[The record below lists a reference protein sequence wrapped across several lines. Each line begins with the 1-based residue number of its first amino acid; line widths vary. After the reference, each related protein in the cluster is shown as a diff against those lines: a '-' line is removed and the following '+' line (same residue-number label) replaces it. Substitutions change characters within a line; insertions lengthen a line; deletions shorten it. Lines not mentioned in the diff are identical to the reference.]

1 MVKQYLA
8 KEENENDEGRE
19 ELAKEAG
26 KALKRLTAEGVQ
38 HGFAN
43 ISIVVYA
50 DTESELEDSVSEV
63 VGTLTNAG
71 FGAIREKTN
80 LMPAW
85 NSTLP
90 GRWDKQRRLQ
100 FVETP
105 AVSDIAPVRSV
116 LEGPIRNA
124 WLSEDRY
131 RGTAAHLPADT
142 PSHPSA
148 RRHAPTGRQRP
159 PVRHRSDWRRQVRLP
174 ELPCIPGGP
183 TQGASDSL
191 RQRPIHT
198 HSHPLEWRGI
208 HRRDR

>member
-1 MVKQYLA
+1 
-8 KEENENDEGRE
+8 
-19 ELAKEAG
+19 
-26 KALKRLTAEGVQ
+26 
-38 HGFAN
+38 
-43 ISIVVYA
+43 
-50 DTESELEDSVSEV
+50 V

-124 WLSEDRY
+124 WLSEKT
-131 RGTAAHLPADT
+131 GTEVPPLTCLPT
-142 PSHPSA
+142 
-148 RRHAPTGRQRP
+148 
-159 PVRHRSDWRRQVRLP
+159 RHRTPQRVDMHQ
-174 ELPCIPGGP
+174 PGGNGHLFVIGPIGAGKSVFLNFLVSRP
-183 TQGASDSL
+183 TDTRRVGFASTKTDPHAFPPS
-191 RQRPIHT
+191 
-198 HSHPLEWRGI
+198 
-208 HRRDR
+208 